1 MVKEYQKPEF
11 KTVTFEKED
20 VITTSNS
27 YCGTTNPLYDG
38 CDNTD
43 R

>member
-20 VITTSNS
+20 VITTSG
-27 YCGTTNPLYDG
+27 GTLTPPLPLPEK
-38 CDNTD
+38 
-43 R
+43 